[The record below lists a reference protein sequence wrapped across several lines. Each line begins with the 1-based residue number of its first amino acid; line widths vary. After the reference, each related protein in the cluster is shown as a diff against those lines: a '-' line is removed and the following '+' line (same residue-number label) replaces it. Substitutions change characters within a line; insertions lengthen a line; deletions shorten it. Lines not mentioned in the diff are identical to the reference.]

1 MEVLDKGDADLV
13 AFGRHFIAN
22 PDLVE
27 RFRLGLPLNRYD
39 RSASPPKAALAV
51 NAFETRR
58 FFLFRKLSHG
68 GHLERSFPG

>member
-39 RSASPPKAALAV
+39 RSAFYSPGPKGYIDYTIHTDLA
-51 NAFETRR
+51 NPS
-58 FFLFRKLSHG
+58 L
-68 GHLERSFPG
+68 